1 MPGLGFLSSPRAS
14 SPSWHTVKVRVQG
27 SCILCAHCCA
37 LFIPNPTFFSYCA
50 RMERST
56 TKVIDMDFLWFD
68 SMKRSEEGTMKW
80 QWGLHVTLTGTAVV
94 TPALKWHDW
103 KHSGDALTRT
113 RTVPLSLAWP
123 HLVPNWP
130 KCLFK
135 SVQSIAT
142 VWAESQRLRE
152 KLLLISPP
160 TNYPEIT
167 RVVKILFFL
176 MNVWRHSWGLTGL

>member
-1 MPGLGFLSSPRAS
+1 MYLVCTL
-14 SPSWHTVKVRVQG
+14 
-27 SCILCAHCCA
+27 LCPFHSQSH
-37 LFIPNPTFFSYCA
+37 FFFSYCA

-103 KHSGDALTRT
+103 KHSGDELTRT

-176 MNVWRHSWGLTGL
+176 TNVWRHGWGLTGL